1 MFLNHIQIWSNLK
14 YFEIIF
20 RKHLVSWL
28 DILNPYNLIEYII
41 TIIIGS
47 NFYEASI
54 VDVLKVNFNLLGFA
68 ICGTR
73 RANIIT

>member
-20 RKHLVSWL
+20 WKLLVSWL

-68 ICGTR
+68 ICGN
-73 RANIIT
+73 A

>member
-68 ICGTR
+68 ICGN
-73 RANIIT
+73 A

>member
-41 TIIIGS
+41 TIIIVS

-68 ICGTR
+68 ICGN
-73 RANIIT
+73 A